1 MTNQKTFRGNIVIP
15 KEVKKEIDF
24 MHTKYPGKEWS
35 GILVFIPQKGD
46 FKNLKDFEFSVLGV
60 YPMDLGNGGSTE
72 FDYDNAL
79 IDIHSIFEEKGYQME
94 HIKTGLIH
102 SHHNMTSYFS
112 GVDLKELRDNA
123 SKMNYYVSLVV
134 STDEEYAAKIAIP
147 SEVTSKE
154 IHKIYDDDGEAHEFE
169 IESSKSSVLDLDLI
183 PNIEE
188 EELIPEW
195 FKDRYE
201 ELKYVKNKP
210 GPANNYWGKTGYGS
224 DPTKKPATSTPYSK
238 TSYEWAKNWT
248 NWNTA
253 PSSRRSCSESPATTP
268 DKAPITTETEF
279 QKRIEAKTED
289 FTRELLNDLTN
300 GVSQTLKGAVE
311 HAASVCPDFPEL
323 DKFDMVFNKLYIC
336 HFGGKASNQDEHLL
350 IVITALELINN
361 HAPDHNQEDNSLEI
375 IKDKLYD
382 EYTATEF

>member
-1 MTNQKTFRGNIVIP
+1 MTSQKTFRGNIVIP

-24 MHTKYPGKEWS
+24 MHTKYPDKEWS
-35 GILVFIPQKGD
+35 GVLVFIPQKGD
-46 FKNLKDFEFSVLGV
+46 FKNLKDFEFLVLGV
-60 YPMDLGNGGSTE
+60 YPMDLGNKASTE

-79 IDIHSIFEEKGYQME
+79 IDIHNIFEEKGYQME
-94 HIKTGLIH
+94 NIKTGLIH
-102 SHHNMTSYFS
+102 SHHNMSSYFS
-112 GVDLKELRDNA
+112 GTDLKELRDNA

-169 IESSKSSVLDLDLI
+169 IESFKSSVLDLDLI

-188 EELIPEW
+188 EELMPEW

-201 ELKYVKNKP
+201 ELKHAKELKRVKNKP
-210 GPANNYWGKTGYGS
+210 GPANNYWEKTGY
-224 DPTKKPATSTPYSK
+224 DPYPTKKPATSAPYSK
-238 TSYEWAKNWT
+238 TSY
-248 NWNTA
+248 
-253 PSSRRSCSESPATTP
+253 PSSRSYSESPTTTP
-268 DKAPITTETEF
+268 EKAPITTETDF

-289 FTRELLNDLTN
+289 FTREVLNDLTN

-311 HAASVCPDFPEL
+311 HAASVAPDFTEL
-323 DKFDMVFNKLYIC
+323 DKFDIVFNKLYIC
-336 HFGGKASNQDEHLL
+336 HFGGKASNSDEHLL
-350 IVITALELINN
+350 IVITALELIN
-361 HAPDHNQEDNSLEI
+361 HYAPYNNQEDSSLEI